1 MFDAF
6 EDPFEI
12 VLFGFKLPDRR
23 RGMGRHQHF
32 FAFLGNDGDREMPE
46 GPFWDLAFEFVK
58 ELEIFLRNLHYD
70 APHPFARR
78 GNDAPQTTSP
88 LGGPP
93 AELNRMILQV
103 GLAEEVVFRCPSF

>member
-1 MFDAF
+1 MPDAF

-12 VLFGFKLPDRR
+12 VLLGSKLPNRR
-23 RGMGRHQHF
+23 RGMGGHQHF
-32 FAFLGNDGDREMPE
+32 LTFLGNDSDREMPE
-46 GPFWDLAFEFVK
+46 GPFWHLAFELVK

-70 APHPFARR
+70 APHPFAWR
-78 GNDAPQTTSP
+78 GSDAPQTTSP

-103 GLAEEVVFRCPSF
+103 GLADELVFRCPPF